1 MTVVWLFLLAVK
13 YRFFVDDDVTRY
25 LWYLYYVPQV
35 LAPLFSLYAALQ
47 IGRREDEPFLR
58 RWYWLFVPAALRIG
72 GILTND
78 WH

>member
-1 MTVVWLFLLAVK
+1 MCRRFLRRCSV
-13 YRFFVDDDVTRY
+13 YI
-25 LWYLYYVPQV
+25 
-35 LAPLFSLYAALQ
+35 AALQ

-58 RWYWLFVPAALRIG
+58 RWYWLFVPAALLIG

>member
-1 MTVVWLFLLAVK
+1 MTVVWLFLRAVK

-58 RWYWLFVPAALRIG
+58 RWYWLFVPVALLIG

>member
-1 MTVVWLFLLAVK
+1 MLRGSCGICIMCRRFLRRCSV
-13 YRFFVDDDVTRY
+13 YI
-25 LWYLYYVPQV
+25 
-35 LAPLFSLYAALQ
+35 AALQ

-58 RWYWLFVPAALRIG
+58 RWYWLFVPAALLIG